1 MQDFDQLYADYFVQ
15 VYKFTLT
22 LCQEPDLAEEVT
34 QETFF
39 KALKS
44 IDSFR
49 GQCAL
54 GTWLCKIAKNTYY
67 SHMKKAGKQVVYP
80 LEVIVS
86 PESMEEALAD
96 KETAYAIYE
105 VLHRLKEPYKEVFWL
120 RTFGELS
127 FAQIGT
133 LFAKTE
139 TWARVTYYRA
149 KAMIKEELP

>member
-1 MQDFDQLYADYFVQ
+1 MQDFDTIYADYFAE
-15 VYKFTLT
+15 VYHFALT
-22 LCQEPDLAEEVT
+22 LCHDPVLAEEVT

-39 KALKS
+39 KALRH
-44 IDSFR
+44 IDSFK

-54 GTWLCKIAKNTYY
+54 GTWLCKIAKNTYFSY
-67 SHMKKAGKQVVYP
+67 AKKLGKQTDYP
-80 LEVIVS
+80 TEFLPS
-86 PESMEEALAD
+86 PENMEEALAD
-96 KETAYAIYE
+96 QETAYAIYQ

-133 LFAKTE
+133 LFEKTE

-149 KAMIKEELP
+149 KVMIKEELS

>member
-1 MQDFDQLYADYFVQ
+1 MQDFDRIYADYFGE
-15 VYKFTLT
+15 VYKFALT
-22 LCQEPDLAEEVT
+22 LCHDPGLAEEVT

-44 IDSFR
+44 VDSFQ

-54 GTWLCKIAKNTYY
+54 GTWLCTIAKNTYFSY
-67 SHMKKAGKQVVYP
+67 AKKSGKQADYP
-80 LEVIVS
+80 MEFLPSAEN
-86 PESMEEALAD
+86 MEEALAD
-96 KETAYAIYE
+96 KEATYAIYQ

-133 LFAKTE
+133 LFEKTE

-149 KAMIKEELP
+149 KVMIKEELP